1 MAADFWFPNGM
12 VSYTLR
18 HSLCRDTVTSMCL
31 SPLPRPVLLVSGRW
45 SCPVCCGCWSPPIS
59 HSRCRIHALTA
70 TMAGNKS
77 QINSNLR
84 YAFGQREL
92 LASTEQNFEGPSHL
106 PHSAREGL
114 LALALRTCRIYFSLS
129 RPTFIFSGKSLPTI
143 LPINSQCT
151 SLSPCLFSLNLD
163 INVPVLNFNKLCP
176 AYFFWVDN
184 LLCLSPLN
192 VWLFAFFCL

>member
-1 MAADFWFPNGM
+1 MAWYPTP
-12 VSYTLR
+12 YTTHCAETQWHPCVFHHCQDQCFLFLGDEATLSAVDAEVHQSPI
-18 HSLCRDTVTSMCL
+18 HS
-31 SPLPRPVLLVSGRW
+31 
-45 SCPVCCGCWSPPIS
+45 
-59 HSRCRIHALTA
+59 CRIHALTA

-92 LASTEQNFEGPSHL
+92 LASTGQNFEGPSHL

-176 AYFFWVDN
+176 AYFFE
-184 LLCLSPLN
+184 LTICY
-192 VWLFAFFCL
+192 A

>member
-1 MAADFWFPNGM
+1 LFLGDEAALSAVDAEVHQSPI
-12 VSYTLR
+12 
-18 HSLCRDTVTSMCL
+18 HS
-31 SPLPRPVLLVSGRW
+31 
-45 SCPVCCGCWSPPIS
+45 
-59 HSRCRIHALTA
+59 CRIHALTA

-77 QINSNLR
+77 QINTNLR
-84 YAFGQREL
+84 YAFVQREL

-151 SLSPCLFSLNLD
+151 KKKKKKKKEKKKNLANISLLLLLSGIFILFYIILLYF
-163 INVPVLNFNKLCP
+163 ILFYFILKP
-176 AYFFWVDN
+176 A
-184 LLCLSPLN
+184 PLT
-192 VWLFAFFCL
+192 